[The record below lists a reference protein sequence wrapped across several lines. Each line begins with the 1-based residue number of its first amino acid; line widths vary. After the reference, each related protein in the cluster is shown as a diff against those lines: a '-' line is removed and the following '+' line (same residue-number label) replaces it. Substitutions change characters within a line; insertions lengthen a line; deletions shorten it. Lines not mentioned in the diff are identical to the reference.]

1 MYNSISE
8 TTGEE
13 GLFYRNTET
22 YIYKEKERII
32 HRTSELTGRREATY
46 HPMITGRGN
55 GMRGLKAGGSLL

>member
-32 HRTSELTGRREATY
+32 HRTSELTGRQGAAY
-46 HPMITGRGN
+46 NPMITSRGS
-55 GMRGLKAGGSLL
+55 GIRSLRTGGS